1 MERVEEVGE
10 AGDGGVGKLMKWHRV
25 GAGQLVCHQ
34 GYWSL
39 TSYTIFTTSS
49 SYTTTLT
56 THQRPQ
62 RGLTSPLLMSYL
74 SLLAHTQAC

>member
-1 MERVEEVGE
+1 MERVEEVGGV
-10 AGDGGVGKLMKWHRV
+10 GDGGAGKPITV

-62 RGLTSPLLMSYL
+62 RGLTSPLLMSYHGL
-74 SLLAHTQAC
+74 